1 MTWHRHRFALRP
13 RERGVHL
20 VTDEVHA
27 ALASLPRVRIGL
39 CHLFLQ
45 HTSAALTINEN
56 ADPTVRADL
65 GRWLDRIAPD
75 GAPWIQHRDEG
86 DDDMP
91 AHLKCALLGS
101 SVTIPVADGGFD
113 LGTWQGIYLVEPRD
127 RGGARRIVATLQG
140 E

>member
-1 MTWHRHRFALRP
+1 MAWHRHRFTLRA
-13 RERGVHL
+13 RGRGVHL

-27 ALASLPRVRIGL
+27 ALASLPSLRIGL

-65 GRWLDRIAPD
+65 ERWLDRIVPD
-75 GAPWIQHRDEG
+75 SASWIQHRDEG
-86 DDDMP
+86 DDDLP
-91 AHLKCALLGS
+91 AHVKSSLLGC
-101 SVTIPVADGGFD
+101 SVTIPITDGRLD

-127 RGGARRIVATLQG
+127 HGGARRIVATLQG
-140 E
+140 D